1 MKIIIEYCTGCGD
14 IFEEESVDKACWYHL
29 QLHVSPHCFMF
40 STIHIFRKMHA
51 LFKSCWKWSI
61 WDNETATRFDIDN
74 TVICTYNKYWYI
86 HVQWYA
92 VTYQFNYSTYINED
106 TSIRQPQKQPQ
117 IRKSFLEPPAKV
129 WKYKIVVF
137 RYQKTFKFSWVS
149 PVFFFLWL
157 VQHEWSWVNHI
168 RVWQVA
174 ATDECGELPCSY
186 RFLLL
191 DDDKRTRCCSNH
203 TI

>member
-149 PVFFFLWL
+149 PVFFFFFMTR
-157 VQHEWSWVNHI
+157 ST
-168 RVWQVA
+168 RVVLSESYQSLTSRCNRRMWG
-174 ATDECGELPCSY
+174 ATL
-186 RFLLL
+186 FL
-191 DDDKRTRCCSNH
+191 S
-203 TI
+203 IFVVGWW